1 MSRSRG
7 VLRTQSIATITLLTA
22 VGLAMGGT
30 ALAVPPP
37 PANPSDAEL
46 NAGRA
51 TAQYTAGQVGKL
63 AYRLSEAESQLVGL
77 QSQVEI
83 KMEDANK
90 ARVDLGRAER
100 AYDDARKAAETAG
113 AEADAAARQIEE
125 QRKRLD
131 RFAASSYR
139 QGSRVGSVTA
149 YIGSKNP
156 QDVLDRA
163 VLLDAISA
171 SQLDALDDLERAR
184 VEKVNKDSLTRAA
197 LQDAEAKRIA
207 ADQARS
213 AAEAAKQ
220 VAITAQA
227 TQAEQARRL
236 EADKAGVEAQLAQ
249 ARSRVAGLEAQRG
262 RYESWQAAKQREE
275 EAAAQAALQVAA
287 SGEAASAAVV
297 ATQPS
302 SSRSVEMVVGR
313 ALSQLGVQYAWGG
326 GTSRGPS
333 QGIRDG
339 GVADSYGDYRK
350 VGFDCSGLMIYA
362 FAGAGVGLD
371 HYSGYQYQSGR
382 RVPLSQ
388 MRRGDMLFWQDG
400 GRIHHVALYLGSGRM
415 VEAPYSGSQVRVT
428 AVRYGGIA
436 PYAVRIL

>member
-7 VLRTQSIATITLLTA
+7 LLRARSIAAITLLTA
-22 VGLAMGGT
+22 VGLAASGS

-37 PANPSDAEL
+37 PPNPSDAEI
-46 NAGRA
+46 NSGRA
-51 TAQYTAGQVGKL
+51 TAQNTAGQVGEL
-63 AYRLSEAESQLVGL
+63 ANRLAEAESQLIGL
-77 QSQVEI
+77 QSQVEL

-100 AYDDARKAAETAG
+100 AYDDARRAADAAG
-113 AEADAAARQIEE
+113 AEADAAAQQIEQ

-131 RFAASSYR
+131 EFAASSYR
-139 QGSRVGSVTA
+139 QGSAVGSATA
-149 YIGSKNP
+149 FIGSKNP

-163 VLLDAISA
+163 VFLDAISET
-171 SQLDALDDLERAR
+171 QLDVMDDLETAR
-184 VEKVNKDSLTRAA
+184 IEKVNKDSLTRAA
-197 LQDAEAKRIA
+197 LQDAEAKRLA
-207 ADQARS
+207 ADEARS
-213 AAEAAKQ
+213 AAEAAEQ
-220 VAITAQA
+220 AAITAQA

-236 EADKAGVEAQLAQ
+236 EADKAGVEAQLTE
-249 ARSRVAGLEAQRG
+249 ARSHVAGLEAQRG

-275 EAAAQAALQVAA
+275 EAAAQAAAQAT
-287 SGEAASAAVV
+287 SSSAAAPAADAV
-297 ATQPS
+297 TRPS
-302 SSRSVEMVVGR
+302 GRSVEVVIGR

-333 QGIRDG
+333 RGIRDG
-339 GVADSYGDYRK
+339 GVADSYGDYGK

-382 RVPLSQ
+382 RVPVSQ
-388 MRRGDMLFWQDG
+388 IRRGDMLFWQDG
-400 GRIHHVALYLGSGRM
+400 GRIHHVALYLGNGKM
-415 VEAPYSGSQVRVT
+415 VEAPYSGSRVRVT

-436 PYAVRIL
+436 PYAVRML